1 MAKSPCRRATSWNA
15 TRAPAW
21 TGKRTAVMS
30 SSASRA
36 VCSMPRWKSAAGKR
50 AGAAA
55 RAQHDLAAE
64 RREAQ
69 RNLRARIGMG
79 DRAAHGAAVAGL
91 EVADEGQRAGEQRE
105 LRRKLRPVLE
115 PVLGDRG
122 ADLDLV
128 AQDLVTHDLD
138 VIELGKARD
147 VDQYRRFEKAQVEH
161 RHQRLPARHHLGV
174 LAVLCEEGERLRDI
188 VRAHI
193 VEAARFHGA
202 SARPNRRRHRLRLGG
217 AVAPPLAAG
226 AARRRPSRSK
236 NCRMMTCVAP
246 SSSRPPTAATLPPI
260 ATA

>member
-1 MAKSPCRRATSWNA
+1 MPARHLAERHAGARMDRETHRGDELVGLARGLQHAALEIGRRE
-15 TRAPAW
+15 
-21 TGKRTAVMS
+21 
-30 SSASRA
+30 
-36 VCSMPRWKSAAGKR
+36 R

-69 RNLRARIGMG
+69 RNLRARIGVG

-115 PVLGDRG
+115 PVLGDGG

-147 VDQYRRFEKAQVEH
+147 VDHHRRFEEAQVEH
-161 RHQRLPARHHLGV
+161 RHQRLPARHHLGL
-174 LAVLCEEGERLRDI
+174 LAVLREEGEGLGDS

-202 SARPNRRRHRLRLGG
+202 SARPNRRRHRPGF
-217 AVAPPLAAG
+217 AAPLAAG

-236 NCRMMTCVAP
+236 NCRMITCVAP